1 MLAARCRCSRFFVV
15 HVSCVLSTA
24 FPWSASLGV
33 KSGIYFILWS
43 YIVLSVSEP
52 AE

>member
-1 MLAARCRCSRFFVV
+1 MV

-43 YIVLSVSEP
+43 YIVLSVSESLLNKCVSLVKILV
-52 AE
+52 